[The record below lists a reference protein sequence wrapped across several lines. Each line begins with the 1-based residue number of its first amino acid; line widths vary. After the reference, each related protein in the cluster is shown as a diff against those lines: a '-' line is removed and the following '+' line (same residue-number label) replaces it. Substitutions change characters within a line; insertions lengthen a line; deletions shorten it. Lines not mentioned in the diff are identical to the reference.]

1 MRLRPVAGILLRQFY
16 LFRSSPV
23 RLFPTFAWV
32 AIDIVVWGFLTRY
45 LNAVTSHSAGATHVD
60 FVPSLLGAVLFWD
73 FFTRIMQ
80 GVTTA
85 FFEDIWSRNFLN
97 LFASPLSISEYVTG
111 LVLTSIAT
119 SFIALVVMLVLATL
133 VFGLSFFSLGLMLIP
148 FVLVLFLFGVALGIF
163 ASAMVLRLGPASE
176 WLVWPMPAL
185 LSPFVGVGLN
195 FTRFFNVNER
205 GPLTGTDL
213 TLGNSWGFAAHGG
226 LDWRINEQ
234 WLAGVDLRWIDIDT
248 TARVNGVK
256 VGTVNVDP
264 LVYGAYVG
272 YRF

>member
-23 RLFPTFAWV
+23 RLVPTFAWV
-32 AIDIVVWGFLTRY
+32 AIDIVLWGFLSRY
-45 LNAVTSHSAGATHVD
+45 LNSVTSHAAGGAHVD

-97 LFASPLSISEYVTG
+97 LFATPLSISEYVSG

-119 SFIALVVMLVLATL
+119 SLIALAVMLILATF

-163 ASAMVLRLGPASE
+163 ASAVAVKRLAAE
-176 WLVWPMPAL
+176 
-185 LSPFVGVGLN
+185 
-195 FTRFFNVNER
+195 NVR
-205 GPLTGTDL
+205 PLT
-213 TLGNSWGFAAHGG
+213 
-226 LDWRINEQ
+226 R
-234 WLAGVDLRWIDIDT
+234 
-248 TARVNGVK
+248 ARMPSN
-256 VGTVNVDP
+256 T
-264 LVYGAYVG
+264 
-272 YRF
+272 